1 MDKFHLLRI
10 DSEFTA
16 ALEDSHSC
24 AFQFHPPICT
34 AKKTSHMSIFTWSWV
49 LWVYELGSLG
59 PRSAPNLVLSLRAAA
74 GPLFP
79 SWPPAVTA
87 AKPNRGSRGR
97 VGPQVRSPSHP
108 ANNFLAGPSK
118 WGRKY
123 VPVSGFGSSDYEWLQ
138 AVRTLT
144 EFWDIGWGVWVV
156 GWVQLWPAI

>member
-34 AKKTSHMSIFTWSWV
+34 AKKNSDVSTLTWSWA

-97 VGPQVRSPSHP
+97 VRPQVRSPSHP

-118 WGRKY
+118 WGRDLCQWA
-123 VPVSGFGSSDYEWLQ
+123 VLGAVITSDYKLWGLRMSFE
-138 AVRTLT
+138 TLS
-144 EFWDIGWGVWVV
+144 EVCE
-156 GWVQLWPAI
+156 